1 MEQRDYYDVLGVGH
15 DASQKAIKEA
25 YRELAFKYHPDRNKG
40 NPKASEK
47 MKAIN
52 EAYAVL
58 SDSTK
63 RQEYDTLKQRFG
75 PSAYRHFRSS
85 HSEQDIFRGSDIHD
99 ILEEMAKNFGFR
111 GFDDIFKEFYGQGYR
126 SFEFGRPGFFA
137 KGFVFTGPFKKSGQN
152 QRAFPLSGNLGK
164 LSRFFL
170 EKLGGVTLPESGSDI
185 NDVIRLS
192 PELAQEGG
200 PFAYLHKKNSKRLVV
215 QIPPNVKEGQ
225 RIRLSGMGKSGRGG
239 GQPGDLYLTVQI
251 KKPLLGKMKNFLS
264 NLHK

>member
-1 MEQRDYYDVLGVGH
+1 MEQRDYYDVLGVKNNV
-15 DASQKAIKEA
+15 DQNAIKEA

-40 NPKASEK
+40 TPEAGET

-63 RQEYDTLKQRFG
+63 RQEYDTFKQRFG
-75 PSAYRHFRSS
+75 ASAYRHFRSS

-111 GFDDIFKEFYGQGYR
+111 GFDDIFKEVYGQGYR

-137 KGFVFTGPFKKSGQN
+137 KGFVFTGSLGKTGQH
-152 QRAFPLSGNLGK
+152 QRGVPLSGNLGT

-170 EKLGGVTLPESGSDI
+170 KKLGGITLPESGSDLH
-185 NDVIRLS
+185 DVIRLS
-192 PELAQEGG
+192 PELAQTGG
-200 PFAYLHKKNSKRLVV
+200 PFAYLHKKNAKRLIV
-215 QIPPNVKEGQ
+215 QIPPHVTEGQ
-225 RIRLSGMGKSGRGG
+225 RIRLSGMGKSGKAGG
-239 GQPGDLYLTVQI
+239 PDGDLYLTIQI
-251 KKPLLGKMKNFLS
+251 KKPLLGKIKNLLS
-264 NLHK
+264 GLHK

>member
-1 MEQRDYYDVLGVGH
+1 MEKTDYYDVLGVGRGV
-15 DASQKAIKEA
+15 SQKAIKEA

-40 NPKASEK
+40 NPQASEK

-75 PSAYRHFRSS
+75 ASAYRHFRSS
-85 HSEQDIFRGSDIHD
+85 YSEQDIFRGSDIDD
-99 ILEEMAKNFGFR
+99 ILDEMAKNFGFR
-111 GFDDIFKEFYGQGYR
+111 GFDDIFKEFYGQGYG

-137 KGFVFTGPFKKSGQN
+137 KGFVFTGPSKKTDQD
-152 QRAFPLSGNLGK
+152 QRAFPRSGNLGK
-164 LSRFFL
+164 LSRFLL
-170 EKLGGVTLPESGSDI
+170 EKLGGVALPASGSDI

-192 PELAQEGG
+192 PELAQQGG

-225 RIRLSGMGKSGRGG
+225 RIRLSGMGESGKGG
-239 GQPGDLYLTVQI
+239 GQQGDLYLTVQI
-251 KKPLLGKMKNFLS
+251 KKPLIRKIKNFLS
-264 NLHK
+264 NLRK

>member
-1 MEQRDYYDVLGVGH
+1 MEPRDYYDVLGVGN
-15 DASQKAIKEA
+15 DVSQKAIKEA
-25 YRELAFKYHPDRNKG
+25 YRNLAFKYHPDRNKG
-40 NPKASEK
+40 NPQASEK

-63 RQEYDTLKQRFG
+63 RQEYDTFRQRFG
-75 PSAYRHFRSS
+75 PTAYRHFRST

-99 ILEEMAKNFGFR
+99 ILEKMAKDFGFR
-111 GFDDIFKEFYGQGYR
+111 GVDDIFKEFYGQGYR

-137 KGFVFTGPFKKSGQN
+137 KGFVFTGPFKKSGQG
-152 QRAFPLSGNLGK
+152 QQVFSLSGTLGK

-185 NDVIRLS
+185 NDTIQLS
-192 PELAQEGG
+192 PELAQQGG
-200 PFAYLHKKNSKRLVV
+200 PFAYLHKKNSKRLVI

-225 RIRLSGMGKSGRGG
+225 RIRLSGMGESGKGG
-239 GQPGDLYLTVQI
+239 GQAGNLYLTVQI
-251 KKPLLGKMKNFLS
+251 KKTLLEKMKRFLS
-264 NLHK
+264 NLHG